1 MKHDI
6 KMNNGLKAYLYW
18 PGIMGILLIVMNV
31 ICFIAHVSCGILVSI
46 FVVLYFI
53 MAFLLYRRY
62 KKYIVRDLILFGS
75 GYAQIQ
81 KQLLQEMLVPY
92 AVVDETG
99 RILWMNGEFER
110 IVELDG
116 KKHKYLSSVFDDITT
131 DKLRFKEESNI
142 YHSVFLNRN
151 YQISVNRVT
160 LSDIMDDLLDK
171 DKENNK
177 ENNKVVMFAV
187 YLFDETEELRYQRE
201 VEDEK
206 LVAGLIYL
214 DNYEEALD
222 SIEDVRRSLLVAL
235 IDRKVNKYISSYDGV
250 LKKIEKD
257 KYFIVLK
264 QRHLADMQKNHFSL
278 LEDVKTVNI
287 GNQMAVT
294 LSIGLGAQGESY
306 IRNYEYARTAID
318 MALGRGGDQAVLK
331 AGENI
336 TYYGG
341 KSHTLE
347 KNTRVKARVKAHALR
362 ELIES
367 KEKVIIMGHW
377 ISDVDCVGAAIGI
390 YRAAKTSG
398 KRANIVV
405 NNVSS
410 SVKPLMERFYS
421 NPDYE
426 EDLFINNE
434 KALER
439 MDANTLLV
447 VVDTNRPSYTECP
460 ELLKKAQNIVVL
472 DHHRQTRDVIDS
484 AVLSYVEP
492 YASSACEMV
501 AEILQYYSEDL
512 KIKAIDA
519 DAIYAGIV
527 IDTNNFMNK
536 TGVRTFEAAAFLR
549 RNGADVTRVRKL
561 FRDEMADYKA
571 KAEAVKN
578 AEVFESHYAIS
589 VCPSDTSDNPTVIG
603 AQAANELLGI
613 RGIKASFVLT
623 EFNGQIYI
631 SARSIDEVNVQ
642 IIMERL
648 GGGGH
653 MSVAGAQLK
662 DISIEEAKKKLKDT
676 IIEMAAKKDI

>member
-1 MKHDI
+1 MKHD
-6 KMNNGLKAYLYW
+6 MELNNGLKVYLRW
-18 PGIMGILLIVMNV
+18 PVIMGILLIVMNIV
-31 ICFIAHVSCGILVSI
+31 SYTFQVSCGIVVSI
-46 FVVLYFI
+46 FVALYFL
-53 MAFLLYRRY
+53 MTFLLYRHY

-81 KQLLQEMLVPY
+81 RQLLQEMLVPY
-92 AVVDETG
+92 AVVDEAD
-99 RILWMNGEFER
+99 RILWMNGEFQR
-110 IVELDG
+110 IVEQDG
-116 KKHKYLSSVFDDITT
+116 KKHRHLSSVFNDITV
-131 DKLRFKEESNI
+131 DKLRFKGESAI
-142 YHSVFLNRN
+142 FHSVFLERN
-151 YQISVNRVT
+151 YQVSVNRVT
-160 LSDIMDDLLDK
+160 LNDIMDSLIVGERK
-171 DKENNK
+171 NNR
-177 ENNKVVMFAV
+177 VDMFAV

-201 VEDEK
+201 VEDER

-222 SIEDVRRSLLVAL
+222 SIEDVRRSLLLAL
-235 IDRKVNKYISSYDGV
+235 IDRKINKYISSYDGI

-264 QRHLADMQKNHFSL
+264 QCHLAEMQKNHFSL

-287 GNQMAVT
+287 GNQMAMT
-294 LSIGLGAQGESY
+294 LSIGLGAQGNSY

-318 MALGRGGDQAVLK
+318 MALGRGGDQVVLK

-367 KEKVIIMGHW
+367 REKVIIMGHW
-377 ISDVDCVGAAIGI
+377 ISDVDCIGAAIGI

-398 KRANIVV
+398 KKANIVV

-434 KALER
+434 TALER

-460 ELLKKAQNIVVL
+460 DLLKKAQNIVVL
-472 DHHRQTRDVIDS
+472 DHHRQTREVIEN

-492 YASSACEMV
+492 YASSTCEMV

-512 KIKAIDA
+512 KIKSIDA

-561 FRDEMADYKA
+561 FRDNMADYKA
-571 KAEAVKN
+571 KAEAIRN
-578 AEVFESHYAIS
+578 AEVFEKYYAVSI
-589 VCPSDTSDNPTVIG
+589 CPSDASDNPTVIG

-662 DISIEEAKKKLKDT
+662 DMTVEEAVNRLKDT
-676 IIEMAAKKDI
+676 ITEMESKKDI

>member
-6 KMNNGLKAYLYW
+6 ELNNGLKVYLRW
-18 PGIMGILLIVMNV
+18 PVITGILLIVMNIV
-31 ICFIAHVSCGILVSI
+31 SYTFQVSCGIVISI

-53 MAFLLYRRY
+53 MAFWLYRRY

-92 AVVDETG
+92 AVVDEDD
-99 RILWMNGEFER
+99 RILWMNGEFQR
-110 IVELDG
+110 VVEQDG
-116 KKHKYLSSVFDDITT
+116 KKHRHLSSVFNDITV
-131 DKLRFKEESNI
+131 DKLRFKGESTI
-142 YHSVFLNRN
+142 FHSVFLERN
-151 YQISVNRVT
+151 YQVSVNRVT
-160 LSDIMDDLLDK
+160 LNDIMDSLLVGDRK
-171 DKENNK
+171 NNRV
-177 ENNKVVMFAV
+177 NMFAV

-222 SIEDVRRSLLVAL
+222 SIEDVRRSLLLAL
-235 IDRKVNKYISSYDGV
+235 IDRKINKYISGYDGV

-264 QRHLADMQKNHFSL
+264 QCHLAEMQKNHFSL

-287 GNQMAVT
+287 GNQMAMT
-294 LSIGLGAQGESY
+294 LSIGLGAQGDSY

-367 KEKVIIMGHW
+367 REKVIIMGHW
-377 ISDVDCVGAAIGI
+377 ISDVDCIGAAIGI

-398 KRANIVV
+398 KKANIVV

-434 KALER
+434 MALER

-472 DHHRQTRDVIDS
+472 DHHRQTREVIDN

-492 YASSACEMV
+492 YASSTCEMV

-512 KIKAIDA
+512 KIKSIDA

-561 FRDEMADYKA
+561 FRDNMSDYKA
-571 KAEAVKN
+571 KAEAIRN
-578 AEVFESHYAIS
+578 AEVFEKYYAIS
-589 VCPSDTSDNPTVIG
+589 ICPSDTSDNPTVIG

-662 DISIEEAKKKLKDT
+662 DISAKEAEKRLKDT
-676 IIEMAAKKDI
+676 ITEMESKKDI

>member
-6 KMNNGLKAYLYW
+6 ELNNGLKVYLRW
-18 PGIMGILLIVMNV
+18 PVITGILLIVMNIV
-31 ICFIAHVSCGILVSI
+31 SYTFQVSCGIVISI

-53 MAFLLYRRY
+53 MAFWLYRRY

-92 AVVDETG
+92 AVVDEDD
-99 RILWMNGEFER
+99 RILWMNGEFQR
-110 IVELDG
+110 VVEQDG
-116 KKHKYLSSVFDDITT
+116 KKHRHLSSVFNDITV
-131 DKLRFKEESNI
+131 DKLRFKGESTI
-142 YHSVFLNRN
+142 FHSVFLERN
-151 YQISVNRVT
+151 YQVSVNRVT
-160 LSDIMDDLLDK
+160 LNDIMDSLLVGDRK
-171 DKENNK
+171 NNRV
-177 ENNKVVMFAV
+177 NMFAV

-222 SIEDVRRSLLVAL
+222 SIEDVRRSLLLAL
-235 IDRKVNKYISSYDGV
+235 IDRKINKYISGYDGI

-264 QRHLADMQKNHFSL
+264 QCHLAEMQKNHFSL

-287 GNQMAVT
+287 GNQMAMT
-294 LSIGLGAQGESY
+294 LSIGLGAQG
-306 IRNYEYARTAID
+306 D

-367 KEKVIIMGHW
+367 REKVIIMGHW
-377 ISDVDCVGAAIGI
+377 ISDVDCIGAAIGI

-398 KRANIVV
+398 KKANIVV

-434 KALER
+434 MALER

-472 DHHRQTRDVIDS
+472 DHHRQTREVIDN

-492 YASSACEMV
+492 YASSTCEMV

-512 KIKAIDA
+512 KIKSIDA

-561 FRDEMADYKA
+561 FRDNMSDYKA
-571 KAEAVKN
+571 KAEAIRN
-578 AEVFESHYAIS
+578 AEVFEKYYAIS
-589 VCPSDTSDNPTVIG
+589 ICPSDTSDNPTVIG

-662 DISIEEAKKKLKDT
+662 DISAKEAEKRLKDT
-676 IIEMAAKKDI
+676 ITEMESKKDI

>member
-6 KMNNGLKAYLYW
+6 KMNSGLRVYLRW
-18 PGIMGILLIVMNV
+18 PAILGALLIVMNIV
-31 ICFIAHVSCGILVSI
+31 SYTFHVACGIVVSI

-53 MAFLLYRRY
+53 ITFLLYQRY
-62 KKYIVRDLILFGS
+62 RKNIVRDLILFGS

-92 AVVDETG
+92 GVIDDTG
-99 RILWMNGEFER
+99 RILWMNDQFQE
-110 IVELDG
+110 IVGQDG
-116 KKHKYLSSVFDDITT
+116 RKHKHLASVFGEITQ
-131 DKLRFKEESNI
+131 DKLRFKEESALF
-142 YHSVFLNRN
+142 HSVFQERN
-151 YQISVNRVT
+151 YRVSIIRVT
-160 LSDIMDDLLDK
+160 LNDIVDSLFIGEKADQ
-171 DKENNK
+171 
-177 ENNKVVMFAV
+177 KVSMFAV

-201 VEDEK
+201 VEDER

-222 SIEDVRRSLLVAL
+222 SIEEVRRSLLLAL
-235 IDRKVNKYISSYDGV
+235 IDRKVNKYISSYDGI

-294 LSIGLGAQGESY
+294 LSIGLGAQGDSY

-367 KEKVIIMGHW
+367 KEKVIIMGHQ
-377 ISDVDCVGAAIGI
+377 ISDVDCIGAAIGV

-398 KRANIVV
+398 RRANIVA
-405 NNVSS
+405 NSVSS

-426 EDLFINNE
+426 EDLFINNGQ
-434 KALER
+434 ALER
-439 MDANTLLV
+439 MDSNTLLV

-460 ELLKKAQNIVVL
+460 ELLRKAQNVVVL
-472 DHHRQTRDVIDS
+472 DHHRQTRDVIDN

-501 AEILQYYSEDL
+501 AEILQYYSDDL
-512 KIKAIDA
+512 KIKSIDA

-561 FRDEMADYKA
+561 FRDDMMDYKA

-578 AEVFESHYAIS
+578 AEVFETHYAIS
-589 VCPSDTSDNPTVIG
+589 VCPSETSDNPTVIG
-603 AQAANELLGI
+603 AQTANELLGI

-623 EFNGQIYI
+623 AFNGKIYI

-642 IIMERL
+642 VIMERL

-653 MSVAGAQLK
+653 MSVAGAQLP
-662 DISIEEAKKKLKDT
+662 DMGVEEAKKKLKDT
-676 IIEMAAKKDI
+676 IVEMMDKKDI

>member
-6 KMNNGLKAYLYW
+6 ELNNGLKVYLRW
-18 PGIMGILLIVMNV
+18 PVITGILLIVMNIV
-31 ICFIAHVSCGILVSI
+31 SYTFQVSCGIVISI

-53 MAFLLYRRY
+53 MAFWLYRRY

-92 AVVDETG
+92 AVVDEDD
-99 RILWMNGEFER
+99 RILWMNGEFQR
-110 IVELDG
+110 VVEQDG
-116 KKHKYLSSVFDDITT
+116 KKHRHLSSVFNDITV
-131 DKLRFKEESNI
+131 DKLRFKGESTI
-142 YHSVFLNRN
+142 FHSVFLERN
-151 YQISVNRVT
+151 YQVSVNRVT
-160 LSDIMDDLLDK
+160 LNDIMDSLLVGDRK
-171 DKENNK
+171 NNRV
-177 ENNKVVMFAV
+177 NMFAV

-222 SIEDVRRSLLVAL
+222 SIEDVRRSLLLAL
-235 IDRKVNKYISSYDGV
+235 IDRKINKYISGYDGI

-264 QRHLADMQKNHFSL
+264 QCHLAEMQKNHFSL

-287 GNQMAVT
+287 GNQMAMT
-294 LSIGLGAQGESY
+294 LSIGLGAQGDSY

-367 KEKVIIMGHW
+367 REKVIIMGHW
-377 ISDVDCVGAAIGI
+377 ISDVDCIGAAIGI

-398 KRANIVV
+398 KKANIVV

-434 KALER
+434 MALER

-472 DHHRQTRDVIDS
+472 DHHRQTREVIDN

-492 YASSACEMV
+492 YASSTCEMV

-512 KIKAIDA
+512 KIKSIDA

-561 FRDEMADYKA
+561 FRDNMSDYKA
-571 KAEAVKN
+571 KAEAIRN
-578 AEVFESHYAIS
+578 AEVFEKYYAIS
-589 VCPSDTSDNPTVIG
+589 ICPSDTSDNPTVIG

-662 DISIEEAKKKLKDT
+662 DISAKEAEKRLKDT
-676 IIEMAAKKDI
+676 ITEMESKKDI